1 MKRRGISNIITDHDI
16 TLTGSKTLGK
26 SLSAVMEENDERIE
40 SLEQNMKFLY
50 EHGGV
55 GGGGGSGS
63 GGGGGS
69 STK

>member
-1 MKRRGISNIITDHDI
+1 MKLNGISNIITDKDI
-16 TLTGSKTLGK
+16 TLTGNKNLGK
-26 SLSAVMEENDERIE
+26 SLSSVIEENDERIN
-40 SLEQNMKFLY
+40 SLEQNIKFLY

-55 GGGGGSGS
+55 GGGSGS